1 MAASIPTPNLQ
12 DIRDCFLELAEKAG
26 EMITGAKPLV
36 NAAGSKKNST
46 SRYGWMLRSS
56 DGDRPRRRK
65 DGVNG
70 TAEEISA
77 LRVCGRVFVSLFAG
91 WHCIATDARWSI
103 SRFLG
108 EETYQPGMRLTNAPT
123 FVVDPIDGTVNFVHG
138 FPNACISLGFAIDRQ
153 PVVGVV
159 FNPFTNMLYSAIRGQ
174 GAFLNR
180 TTRLP
185 LKGDAIEPLKGLSNA
200 LVGVEW
206 GSDRSGQNWDTK
218 IRTFEMLGKTR
229 EEGGAMVHSMRSMGS
244 AALNLCA
251 VAAGFMDLY
260 WEGGCWAWDVCA
272 GWVILTEAGGIM
284 VDGNPGGWKAEVDGR
299 QYLAIRASKN
309 GEGQRETATEF
320 WGFVKGRFSYG
331 Q

>member
-12 DIRDCFLELAEKAG
+12 DIHDCFLELAEKAG

-153 PVVGVV
+153 PV
-159 FNPFTNMLYSAIRGQ
+159 
-174 GAFLNR
+174 
-180 TTRLP
+180 
-185 LKGDAIEPLKGLSNA
+185 GDAIEPLKGLSNA